1 MLTLNPETVFLD
13 FETPTWKRPSP
24 STKPAN
30 QLGSKLSGIFIKGLL
45 ITTIFEKA
53 VFNSSDK
60 PKFKDF

>member
-30 QLGSKLSGIFIKGLL
+30 QLGSLIPSNLTARRGTGRTSGKLFLNK
-45 ITTIFEKA
+45 
-53 VFNSSDK
+53 SDNT
-60 PKFKDF
+60 PH